1 MSSNNSEK
9 DPVVH
14 ITREGLQKLKEE
26 LEWRE
31 NVRRPEIAGQI
42 AAAKAEGDIS
52 ENAGYD
58 EAKYQAG
65 MNEGRVFELKAKI
78 KHAVVIETRD
88 GPADVVALGRKV
100 TIRDV
105 EFDEEEIYT
114 IVGSAEAD
122 PSKGRISNSSPMG
135 VALMG
140 QRVGAVVSVN
150 SPSGPLSFQL
160 LQIE

>member
-9 DPVVH
+9 DTAVY
-14 ITREGLQKLKEE
+14 ITREGLLKLKEE

-31 NVRRPEIAGQI
+31 MVRRPEIASQI
-42 AAAKAEGDIS
+42 AAAKAEGDVS

-65 MNEGRVFELKAKI
+65 MNEGRVLELKAKI
-78 KHAVVIETRD
+78 KNAVVIETEH
-88 GPADVVALGRKV
+88 GPADVVSLGRKV

-105 EFDEEEIYT
+105 EYDEEEIYT

-135 VALMG
+135 MALMG
-140 QRVGAVVSVN
+140 QRVGTTVRVN
-150 SPSGPLSFQL
+150 TPGGLLSFQL
-160 LQIE
+160 LHIE